1 MNQQQQQK
9 QPQHQHPQQAQQLDQ
24 SSNFGANAAMQPFM
38 ATQQQ
43 PFHDAVH
50 GQQPMGHGP
59 YPGRMNPQ
67 AELQHMQQQ
76 LQHLYTLPPNPQ
88 TQQQISELHERVT
101 VLQRQGW
108 SGSIG
113 MPPQQQQQFGM
124 GGPSPYMPQVSL
136 LLSFVYI
143 DTKTFLPV
151 AASRSGLSYGT
162 WWADGPSRRPH
173 GWQHDGTSHAS
184 GHGRPR

>member
-1 MNQQQQQK
+1 
-9 QPQHQHPQQAQQLDQ
+9 
-24 SSNFGANAAMQPFM
+24 
-38 ATQQQ
+38 
-43 PFHDAVH
+43 
-50 GQQPMGHGP
+50 
-59 YPGRMNPQ
+59 
-67 AELQHMQQQ
+67 MQQQ

-136 LLSFVYI
+136 LLSFVRI
-143 DTKTFLPV
+143 DTKTFFTRCSLKVRAILWDLVGRWALPEAPWV
-151 AASRSGLSYGT
+151 AA
-162 WWADGPSRRPH
+162 
-173 GWQHDGTSHAS
+173 
-184 GHGRPR
+184 

>member
-1 MNQQQQQK
+1 MMNQQQQQK
-9 QPQHQHPQQAQQLDQ
+9 QPQHQQHPQQAQQLDQ

-88 TQQQISELHERVT
+88 TQQQISELQSQFSPSLVSENGKFRSIQDWQITRER
-101 VLQRQGW
+101 
-108 SGSIG
+108 
-113 MPPQQQQQFGM
+113 
-124 GGPSPYMPQVSL
+124 
-136 LLSFVYI
+136 LSQKI
-143 DTKTFLPV
+143 QT
-151 AASRSGLSYGT
+151 
-162 WWADGPSRRPH
+162 
-173 GWQHDGTSHAS
+173 
-184 GHGRPR
+184 GRPE